1 MKVNIL
7 GTKYDISLKSPSEDE
22 ALDRCDGYCDKTT
35 HQIVV
40 TTQNGD
46 LGNFSDY
53 QKKCLRHEIIHAFM
67 FESGLAENWE
77 HKTIGQ
83 EETKQRLIQE
93 VNEGEEALALAVCN
107 KVNRDTK
114 LAKVYIDQTFKSV
127 SASCEFFYTDMESL
141 KNNVEYTLVI
151 LGMVRSAYYNA
162 REEFVE

>member
-1 MKVNIL
+1 MILEAVGSLGYKRTVDDDGDICVRYQMKNIFFMT
-7 GTKYDISLKSPSEDE
+7 GSEE
-22 ALDRCDGYCDKTT
+22 EQY
-35 HQIVV
+35 V
-40 TTQNGD
+40 TAILPQ
-46 LGNFSDY
+46 F
-53 QKKCLRHEIIHAFM
+53 
-67 FESGLAENWE
+67 
-77 HKTIGQ
+77 
-83 EETKQRLIQE
+83 QE

>member
-1 MKVNIL
+1 MILEAVGSLGYKPVVDDDGDICVRYQMKNIFFMT
-7 GTKYDISLKSPSEDE
+7 GSEE
-22 ALDRCDGYCDKTT
+22 EQY
-35 HQIVV
+35 V
-40 TTQNGD
+40 TAILPQ
-46 LGNFSDY
+46 F
-53 QKKCLRHEIIHAFM
+53 
-67 FESGLAENWE
+67 
-77 HKTIGQ
+77 
-83 EETKQRLIQE
+83 QE

>member
-1 MKVNIL
+1 MILEAVGSLGYKPVVDDDGDICVRYQMKNIFFMT
-7 GTKYDISLKSPSEDE
+7 GPEEEQY
-22 ALDRCDGYCDKTT
+22 
-35 HQIVV
+35 V
-40 TTQNGD
+40 TAILPQ
-46 LGNFSDY
+46 F
-53 QKKCLRHEIIHAFM
+53 
-67 FESGLAENWE
+67 
-77 HKTIGQ
+77 
-83 EETKQRLIQE
+83 QE

>member
-1 MKVNIL
+1 MTKKEMILEAVGSLGYKPRVDDDGDICVRYQMKNIFFMT
-7 GTKYDISLKSPSEDE
+7 GSEE
-22 ALDRCDGYCDKTT
+22 EQY
-35 HQIVV
+35 V
-40 TTQNGD
+40 TAILPQ
-46 LGNFSDY
+46 F
-53 QKKCLRHEIIHAFM
+53 
-67 FESGLAENWE
+67 
-77 HKTIGQ
+77 
-83 EETKQRLIQE
+83 QE